1 MLRDPRRRLGLVGL
15 GPVGLALVAT
25 LGVGGMLG
33 ADAPSAAAASLEEC
47 AVQDARLE
55 WGFKES
61 FRAYVSGSIAN
72 GEWQAADGATYSTP
86 TFTFG
91 DGAGSLA
98 SGSATAELLF
108 AGSIRFTGHGGI
120 LDTTVS
126 TPRVVLA
133 DAASGLL
140 VLDVVGTTQEG
151 AEVAA
156 QAVEFATLD
165 LTRATRSVEDG
176 VLTLG
181 GITAALTEDGAAAF
195 GTYPAGEP
203 LDPITI
209 VAPLDASCAAEVE
222 ADLAALQ
229 GSPWVG
235 TALAGAGIML
245 VFGGLV
251 AVGVATARRRR
262 RAR

>member
-1 MLRDPRRRLGLVGL
+1 MLRRSRRRLGPAGLALAVAAAVGL
-15 GPVGLALVAT
+15 GLTVGAE
-25 LGVGGMLG
+25 
-33 ADAPSAAAASLEEC
+33 PESAAAASLAEC

-72 GEWQAADGATYSTP
+72 GEWQAADGATYATP
-86 TFTFG
+86 SFTFG
-91 DGAGSLA
+91 DGSGAVA
-98 SGSATAELLF
+98 SGSATAELRF

-126 TPRVVLA
+126 EPRVALT

-156 QAVEFATLD
+156 QEVEFATLD
-165 LTRATRSVEDG
+165 LTEATRSVADG
-176 VLTLG
+176 ALTID
-181 GITAALTEDGAAAF
+181 GIAAALSEDGAAAF

-203 LDPITI
+203 LDPISI
-209 VAPLDASCAAEVE
+209 VAPLDPTCAAAVE
-222 ADLAALQ
+222 ADLAA
-229 GSPWVG
+229 VG
-235 TALAGAGIML
+235 EASWDGVALAGAGIAL
-245 VFGGLV
+245 ALAGLT
-251 AVGVATARRRR
+251 VGTIVVVRRR
-262 RAR
+262 RAS

>member
-1 MLRDPRRRLGLVGL
+1 MGW
-15 GPVGLALVAT
+15 
-25 LGVGGMLG
+25 GG
-33 ADAPSAAAASLEEC
+33 AAAQSAAAATLDEC

-72 GEWQAADGATYSTP
+72 GQWQALDGATYATP
-86 TFTFG
+86 SFTFG
-91 DGAGSLA
+91 EGSGAVA

-108 AGSIRFTGHGGI
+108 AGSIRFSGHGGI

-126 TPRVVLA
+126 DPRVTLV

-156 QAVEFATLD
+156 QGVEFAALD
-165 LTRATRSVEDG
+165 LTAAARSVADG
-176 VLTLG
+176 VLTID
-181 GITAALTEDGAAAF
+181 GIVAALTAEGAAAF

-209 VAPLDASCAAEVE
+209 VASLDPACAAEIE
-222 ADLAALQ
+222 ADLAAVGG
-229 GSPWVG
+229 GSWVG
-235 TALAGAGIML
+235 PALAGAGTVL
-245 VFGGLV
+245 ALAGLTVGGIV
-251 AVGVATARRRR
+251 VVRRRR
-262 RAR
+262 VP